1 MAPLMLSS
9 IAMRCRVLFI
19 VGSIMM
25 SLGSAGGAGEA
36 SGPAHAAGGPPAGA
50 TSQPRFIRDAQRALG
65 ELGYRPGP
73 IDGVV
78 GPRTRDALARYQR
91 SQKIPETGSLDAE
104 TMVRLDIHERVSR
117 PAARRESEISRSL
130 SPRVEATARA
140 AP

>member
-1 MAPLMLSS
+1 MLSLVT
-9 IAMRCRVLFI
+9 MRCRVLFI
-19 VGSIMM
+19 VGSIMV
-25 SLGSAGGAGEA
+25 SLGSPGGPGEA
-36 SGPAHAAGGPPAGA
+36 SGPAHAAGAPPAGA
-50 TSQPRFIRDAQRALG
+50 TPQPRFIRDAQRALG

-117 PAARRESEISRSL
+117 PAARL
-130 SPRVEATARA
+130 GEATARA
-140 AP
+140 TP

>member
-1 MAPLMLSS
+1 MAPVMLPF
-9 IAMRCRVLFI
+9 IAMRCRVLLI
-19 VGSIMM
+19 VGSIVV
-25 SLGSAGGAGEA
+25 SLGSPGGA

-50 TSQPRFIRDAQRALG
+50 TPQPRFVREAQRALG

-91 SQKIPETGSLDAE
+91 FQKIPETGYLDAE

-117 PAARRESEISRSL
+117 PAARL
-130 SPRVEATARA
+130 
-140 AP
+140 